1 MARVH
6 AALLEGN
13 DESLDVARRVPSQ
26 HATISLSD
34 IKSRGT
40 LYARHHRGTARTSH
54 ANSRF
59 PSGASAPRR
68 PRARAFRFAIRGD
81 ACACWST
88 MRLACVFATLALLLG
103 AASADAPDDW
113 LREWLSHLTV
123 AVPDQKLSAGG
134 LTVALT
140 GVTCDGFAVD
150 SVSSSANLPRAAL
163 TVGVRGAACGCS
175 GSWSVRSMS
184 LRGRLSAEVSDSDAS
199 LTLALSPAD
208 ARTPEPRD
216 APPTLPANATAR
228 ACASTAKVT
237 RLDFAGSGAAALR
250 ALAPLLKTA
259 VAAALDDA
267 ACATGAAAAADA
279 LSDLMRA
286 ARAPISRALRPPKPL
301 PSPDAPPSNG
311 ATRLDWRV
319 SSATTLARVFLAA
332 ALEGSTYRRLAALF
346 EAENGALRIPDAA
359 LPTFAFASD
368 ALGGTTFAVAFRDVE
383 VRGADD
389 VASISGPVARGPT
402 RADVDV
408 GAGFEWWNVTATV
421 RVRANA
427 TVRVGEDEDEE
438 GEKDT
443 RARDVGAEAR
453 VSARVKSP
461 GARARLAVVARDD
474 FFAESVRVL
483 DASFE
488 GKLTTI
494 EIRAGGSNPGTL
506 ESDADAL
513 VGNVASLLAGRYGDA
528 VTAAAS
534 AALGGPGRDAIN
546 ALAADALSR
555 RRANDDRHA
564 GGKRNGGDG
573 DANDG
578 GDGDANDVVSALF
591 AGFAACCVV
600 VAAAGAAGATFF
612 AARGETRRSSTAF
625 PPPSSTAFPPPSS
638 SRASTDLDAPL
649 LRVAPEWEAYEDDGS
664 RDGDLGPVD
673 LDGSGILAGV
683 AAVDLEP
690 STESDPSPSLGRAAI
705 VPLWVRIALPAAI
718 VGNVALFISSNAS
731 VGATVRMYASVS
743 GSRDRVDFPPLHEFS
758 LGSSVRDMW
767 RAGTYPLS
775 ILIAVFSGGWPYL
788 KLAVMLFAWFA
799 PPARVHPTRRGRML
813 AFVDAFGKW
822 SLVDAFVMILFR
834 VAFRFTL
841 ATPKSSDGESVRLDV
856 DVEANWGFHSFVL
869 ATVASLAL
877 GHVALAWHREAT
889 AEDEAPSEDVEDDR
903 VDEGN
908 RSRRRSVVVAGT
920 LALAAA
926 LTLVGAF
933 VTSIRF
939 EFGGLTGALLGAR
952 GARRDYSLVSLAA
965 RLPPGSASAAAA
977 WIFAVAMPLASVA
990 ACAALEF
997 APATIFRFSTRRTL
1011 EVTAGVTR
1019 AWAAL
1024 DVFLV
1029 AALAAVAQI
1038 RRFAS
1043 FVVGDSCDAV
1053 NAAIRIVNARA
1064 KAKGWDDL
1072 DARESLGLP
1081 LDVDACFDVRTE
1093 LDAGCWVL
1101 VAAAA
1106 AAAVGGWLV
1115 AGATRGDARVRKI
1128 ATPDDASNDLD
1139 VEREVETLLGAVADA
1154 DGV

>member
-26 HATISLSD
+26 SARVEAETTD
-34 IKSRGT
+34 INR
-40 LYARHHRGTARTSH
+40 

-81 ACACWST
+81 ACGCWST
-88 MRLACVFATLALLLG
+88 MRLACAFATLALLLG
-103 AASADAPDDW
+103 AASADAPDDG

-184 LRGRLSAEVSDSDAS
+184 LRGRLSAEVVDSDAS
-199 LTLALSPAD
+199 LTLALTPAD
-208 ARTPEPRD
+208 AQTPEPRD
-216 APPTLPANATAR
+216 APPTLPANATVR

-267 ACATGAAAAADA
+267 ACATGAAAAANA

-286 ARAPISRALRPPKPL
+286 AKAPISRALRPPKPL
-301 PSPDAPPSNG
+301 PSPDASPANG

-319 SSATTLARVFLAA
+319 SSATTLARVFVGAA
-332 ALEGSTYRRLAALF
+332 FEGSTYRRLAALF
-346 EAENGALRIPDAA
+346 EADDGALRIPDAA

-368 ALGGTTFAVAFRDVE
+368 VFGGTTFAVAFRDVE

-402 RADVDV
+402 FADLDV

-438 GEKDT
+438 DEKDE
-443 RARDVGAEAR
+443 RARDIGAEAR

-474 FFAESVRVL
+474 FVAESVRVL

-488 GKLTTI
+488 GKLTTV

-578 GDGDANDVVSALF
+578 GDANDVVSALF

-600 VAAAGAAGATFF
+600 VAAAGVALATFF

-649 LRVAPEWEAYEDDGS
+649 LRVVPEWEAYEDDGS

-690 STESDPSPSLGRAAI
+690 STESPRRVGREDSSPSLGRAAI

-775 ILIAVFSGGWPYL
+775 ILIAVFSGGWPYM
-788 KLAVMLFAWFA
+788 KLATMLFAWFA

-889 AEDEAPSEDVEDDR
+889 AEDEAPSEDAEDDR

-1064 KAKGWDDL
+1064 KAKGWDDV

-1106 AAAVGGWLV
+1106 AAAWGGWLV